1 VVDVAEMWRL
11 AKYPGRRLERGVRLT
26 VDELVDLGLYVPSAP
41 DEVERLNLLRLAL
54 EHGASVDEIRFALAQ
69 HRLHTLAGER
79 VVLAATKRATLQE
92 MAANAGVDAEFS
104 EHLWRAFGF
113 ADPGVEPLVC
123 SEADEK
129 VLALFSVLADVFDR
143 DTALQIARTAGA
155 SLARM
160 ADAAI
165 GAVRS
170 RVEAPLR
177 TEGGDDVDVA
187 RAFVALATDLV
198 PRLYPMIEAVHR
210 RHLAQAGRR
219 FVLWEHPASA
229 TSTAFAVVGFA
240 DLVGFTA
247 RTQSLSAAALDE
259 FVRAFEDIVLKA
271 LGTPGGRLV
280 KLIGDEAMFVAGAA
294 DDASRIAHTITRAV
308 AESPGLPPVRIGVAA
323 GEVLV
328 REGDVFGPTV
338 NRAARLVAIAEPG
351 STLVDAEVASRLRAD
366 AAEPLGSRSVAG
378 FDVPVEVFRLA
389 GS

>member
-1 VVDVAEMWRL
+1 YDPE
-11 AKYPGRRLERGVRLT
+11 
-26 VDELVDLGLYVPSAP
+26 AP
-41 DEVERLNLLRLAL
+41 DAVERLTLLRLVL
-54 EHGASVDEIRFALAQ
+54 EHGATVSEVRFALAQ
-69 HRLHTLAGER
+69 HRLHTLAGEL

-92 MAANAGVDAEFS
+92 MAANAGVDPEFS

-113 ADPGVEPLVC
+113 ADSGIEPLVC
-123 SEADEK
+123 SEADEN
-129 VLALFSVLADVFDR
+129 VLALFAVLAEVFDR

-165 GAVRS
+165 GAVRA
-170 RVEAPLR
+170 RVEAPMR
-177 TEGGDDVDVA
+177 TTGGDDVDVA
-187 RAFVALATDLV
+187 RTFVALATDLV

-219 FVLWEHPASA
+219 FTLWEYPASE

-247 RTQSLSAAALDE
+247 HTQALSAAALDE

-271 LGTPGGRLV
+271 LAIPGARLV
-280 KLIGDEAMFVAGAA
+280 KLIGDEAMFVAGDA
-294 DDASRIAHTITRAV
+294 DDAVRIAHAITRAV
-308 AESPGLPPVRIGVAA
+308 GESPSLSSVRIGVAA
-323 GEVLV
+323 GELLV

-351 STLVDAEVASRLRAD
+351 STLMDAEVASRVVTSVAVG
-366 AAEPLGSRSVAG
+366 LGTRSVPG
-378 FDVPVEVFRLA
+378 FDAPLEVFRLA
-389 GS
+389 SS